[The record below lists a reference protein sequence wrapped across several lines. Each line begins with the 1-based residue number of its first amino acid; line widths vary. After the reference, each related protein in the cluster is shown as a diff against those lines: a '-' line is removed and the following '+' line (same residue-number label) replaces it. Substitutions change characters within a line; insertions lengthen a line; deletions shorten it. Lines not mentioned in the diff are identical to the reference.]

1 VPKLQLSARELSAT
15 DVDYVSLVKRGAN
28 RLPFRIVKEDTDDML
43 DLARLTRVFRKA
55 DPAPAVVA
63 AVVRKGADLD
73 AARLRLGRAGLALE
87 AMAEQDGLVVFR
99 QPNVESANDA
109 LVKLDED
116 VGLIVSGLAKAI
128 DPRIGET
135 QFGRLLETE
144 AFLPSMRLASDML
157 GRTVGSIMQKA
168 EAPTEAAAQI
178 AAAADDFKAY
188 VASLAAALPQH
199 ALKADLEPLGKS
211 VTVNLNLNTPASNI
225 ETSPT
230 HGNDTDTR
238 LTTQGTDSAIEGS
251 PTAGNE
257 TPRNPATKP
266 SIGTSAANNDIEGSP
281 VAKADGAKAGSPVDP
296 AAFLAGVEALLQKGL
311 GGMQAQLTT
320 AIAGV
325 RQDVAAMGT
334 RLDQVDQR
342 ARKAEEAVRG
352 TVTSDAAADRDG
364 VKKAAGRKVPPLLD
378 TAFMKLEQDE
388 AA

>member
-73 AARLRLGRAGLALE
+73 AARLRLGRAGLTLD

-109 LVKLDED
+109 LVKLDDD

-135 QFGRLLETE
+135 AFGRLLETE

-168 EAPTEAAAQI
+168 ETPSEAAAHI
-178 AAAADDFKAY
+178 AAAVDDFKAY
-188 VASLAAALPQH
+188 VESLAAALPQH
-199 ALKADLEPLGKS
+199 ALKADLEPLAKS

-281 VAKADGAKAGSPVDP
+281 VAKKDSPVDA

-325 RQDVAAMGT
+325 RQDVAAMGS

-364 VKKAAGRKVPPLLD
+364 VKKAASRKVPPLLD

>member
-55 DPAPAVVA
+55 DPVPAVVA

-73 AARLRLGRAGLALE
+73 AARLRLGRAGLALD

-109 LVKLDED
+109 LVKLDDD

-157 GRTVGSIMQKA
+157 GRSVGSIMQKA
-168 EAPTEAAAQI
+168 ETPSEAAAQI

-188 VASLAAALPQH
+188 VESLAAALPQH
-199 ALKADLEPLGKS
+199 ALKADLEPLAKS

-281 VAKADGAKAGSPVDP
+281 VAKKDSPVDP

-320 AIAGV
+320 AITGV
-325 RQDVAAMGT
+325 RQDVAAMGS

>member
-73 AARLRLGRAGLALE
+73 AARLRLGRAGLALD

-109 LVKLDED
+109 LVKLDDD

-135 QFGRLLETE
+135 AFGRLLETE

-168 EAPTEAAAQI
+168 ETPSEAAAQI

-188 VASLAAALPQH
+188 VESLAAALPQH
-199 ALKADLEPLGKS
+199 ALKADLEPLAKS

-281 VAKADGAKAGSPVDP
+281 VAKAGSPADP

-320 AIAGV
+320 AISGV
-325 RQDVAAMGT
+325 RQDVAAMGS